1 MSDDEF
7 DYGFEYEGSE
17 NEDDVVDVENEYYTA
32 KCALPVSS
40 SRAASPLRQ
49 LTPSR
54 SFRPAL
60 PLRLHL
66 LVPTAQRDDPDIALA
81 SFQKIVD
88 DEASRDEQGEFGFK
102 ALKQM
107 TKLTFRHERYDE
119 ALAHYKTLLTYTK
132 KGVTRNV
139 AEKAINRILD
149 YVSAEPKLGTDKMQE
164 FYEVTMKALEEQ
176 KNDRL
181 STKTNLKLAKLWLDR
196 HEYNRLNKARLFLS
210 LFLKLHA
217 SCAPTDDG
225 ADVDS
230 SKGTTQLEVYALEI
244 QMYGELKNN
253 KKLREIYEKSLRVRS
268 AIPHPRI
275 QGVIR
280 ECGGK
285 MYMSEKDWTKAQVDF
300 FEAFK
305 AYDEAGSAQRTQVL
319 KYLVLAHML
328 TESEIDPF
336 DSQETKPYKNDREIA
351 AMQALVQAYQRRDVH
366 EAEKILRSTSHPL
379 LSQFEASLSH
389 SRLARTANRETIMDD
404 PFIRGYIDDVLRSLR
419 MQWILDIIK
428 PYTRIEIAYLARQL
442 GIPNEQVEEIV
453 VALILDE
460 KIQGRIDQ
468 VSGRLELDRQYV
480 PRATPASLVSSRFG
494 LLSRILTGRLAS
506 ACSTALETRRY
517 QTLDAW
523 TSQLVQLQTGMLAK
537 ASTAGSDRGG
547 GPGGMGGTMGM
558 GMPAWPG
565 MSGVEAW

>member
-1 MSDDEF
+1 MSDDDFMMDDDE
-7 DYGFEYEGSE
+7 DYGFEYEGSD
-17 NEDDVVDVENEYYTA
+17 NEDDGVDVENEYYQA
-32 KCALPVSS
+32 KAKRDEPDAALG
-40 SRAASPLRQ
+40 A
-49 LTPSR
+49 
-54 SFRPAL
+54 
-60 PLRLHL
+60 
-66 LVPTAQRDDPDIALA
+66 
-81 SFQKIVD
+81 FQKIVS
-88 DEASRDEQGEFGFK
+88 DEAARNEQGDFGFK

-107 TKLTFRHERYDE
+107 TKLTFKHARYDD
-119 ALAHYKTLLTYTK
+119 ALAHYRTLLTYTK

-149 YVSAEPKLGTDKMQE
+149 YVSAEPKLGTEKMQE
-164 FYEVTMKALEEQ
+164 FYEVTMNALEEQ
-176 KNDRL
+176 KNERL

-196 HEYNRLNKARLFLS
+196 HEYTRLNKILRE
-210 LFLKLHA
+210 LHA

-225 ADVDS
+225 ADIDS

-244 QMYGELKNN
+244 QMYGEMKNN

-305 AYDEAGSAQRTQVL
+305 AYDEAGSTQRTQVL

-366 EAEKILRSTSHPL
+366 EAEKILRT
-379 LSQFEASLSH
+379 
-389 SRLARTANRETIMDD
+389 NRETFMGDA
-404 PFIRGYIDDVLRSLR
+404 FIREYIDDVLRSLR
-419 MQWILDIIK
+419 TQWILDIIK
-428 PYTRIEIAYLARQL
+428 PYKRIEIAYLARQL
-442 GIPNEQVEEIV
+442 SIPDDQVEEIV

-460 KIQGRIDQ
+460 KIRGRIDQ
-468 VSGRLELDRQYV
+468 VTGRLELDRH
-480 PRATPASLVSSRFG
+480 
-494 LLSRILTGRLAS
+494 
-506 ACSTALETRRY
+506 TALETRRY

-523 TSQLVQLQTGMLAK
+523 TQQLVAIQSNLVGK
-537 ASTAGSDRGG
+537 AATAGADRMQGGG
-547 GPGGMGGTMGM
+547 GPGGMAIGGAGATMM
-558 GMPAWPG
+558 GDW
-565 MSGVEAW
+565 SGSAASARIGEAY

>member
-7 DYGFEYEGSE
+7 MMDEDEDYGFEYEGSE

-32 KCALPVSS
+32 KS
-40 SRAASPLRQ
+40 
-49 LTPSR
+49 
-54 SFRPAL
+54 
-60 PLRLHL
+60 
-66 LVPTAQRDDPDIALA
+66 QRDDPNVALA

-88 DEASRDEQGEFGFK
+88 DEASRGEQGEFGFK

-196 HEYNRLNKARLFLS
+196 HEYNRLNKI
-210 LFLKLHA
+210 LKELHA

-366 EAEKILRSTSHPL
+366 EAEKILRT
-379 LSQFEASLSH
+379 
-389 SRLARTANRETIMDD
+389 NRETIMDD

-468 VSGRLELDRQYV
+468 VTGRLELDRH
-480 PRATPASLVSSRFG
+480 
-494 LLSRILTGRLAS
+494 
-506 ACSTALETRRY
+506 TALDTRRY

-523 TSQLVQLQTGMLAK
+523 TAQLVQLQTGMLAK

-547 GPGGMGGTMGM
+547 GAGGMGGTMGIGM
-558 GMPAWPG
+558 GMPTWPG

>member
-7 DYGFEYEGSE
+7 MMDEDEDYGFEYEGSD

-32 KCALPVSS
+32 KS
-40 SRAASPLRQ
+40 
-49 LTPSR
+49 
-54 SFRPAL
+54 
-60 PLRLHL
+60 
-66 LVPTAQRDDPDIALA
+66 QRDTPDVALA
-81 SFQKIVD
+81 SFQKIVQ
-88 DEASRDEQGEFGFK
+88 DESDRNDQGEFGFK

-107 TKLTFRHERYDE
+107 TKLTFRLGRYDE

-132 KGVTRNV
+132 KAVTRNV
-139 AEKAINRILD
+139 AEKAINRVLD
-149 YVSAEPKLGTDKMQE
+149 YVSVEEGIGLDKMQE

-176 KNDRL
+176 KNERL

-196 HEYNRLNKARLFLS
+196 HEYARLNKILRE
-210 LFLKLHA
+210 LHA
-217 SCAPTDDG
+217 QCAPTGDG

-244 QMYGELKNN
+244 QMYGEMKNN

-305 AYDEAGSAQRTQVL
+305 AYDEAGSPQRIQVL

-351 AMQALVQAYQRRDVH
+351 AMQALVSAYQRRDVH
-366 EAEKILRSTSHPL
+366 DAEKVLRT
-379 LSQFEASLSH
+379 
-389 SRLARTANRETIMDD
+389 NRETIMDD
-404 PFIRGYIDDVLRSLR
+404 PFIRFYIDDVLRSLR
-419 MQWILDIIK
+419 TQWILEIIK
-428 PYTRIEIAYLARQL
+428 PYNRIEIAYLARQL

-453 VALILDE
+453 VSLILDE
-460 KIQGRIDQ
+460 KVQGRIDQ
-468 VSGRLELDRQYV
+468 VSGRLDLDRH
-480 PRATPASLVSSRFG
+480 
-494 LLSRILTGRLAS
+494 
-506 ACSTALETRRY
+506 TALETRRY
-517 QTLDAW
+517 QSLDRW
-523 TSQLVQLQTGMLAK
+523 TSQLVSIQNQLLSK
-537 ASTAGSDRGG
+537 AAQAGSNRN
-547 GPGGMGGTMGM
+547 GPGGGAGGAMGM
-558 GMPAWPG
+558 GMGGWQDVSPQ
-565 MSGVEAW
+565 VF

>member
-7 DYGFEYEGSE
+7 MMDEDEDYGFEYEGSD

-32 KCALPVSS
+32 KS
-40 SRAASPLRQ
+40 
-49 LTPSR
+49 
-54 SFRPAL
+54 
-60 PLRLHL
+60 
-66 LVPTAQRDDPDIALA
+66 QRDTPDVALA
-81 SFQKIVD
+81 SFQKIVQ
-88 DEASRDEQGEFGFK
+88 DESDRNDQGEFGFK

-107 TKLTFRHERYDE
+107 TKLTFRLGRYDE

-132 KGVTRNV
+132 KAVTRNV
-139 AEKAINRILD
+139 AEKAINRVLD
-149 YVSAEPKLGTDKMQE
+149 YVSAEEGIGLDKMQE

-176 KNDRL
+176 KNERL

-196 HEYNRLNKARLFLS
+196 HEYARLNKILRE
-210 LFLKLHA
+210 LHA
-217 SCAPTDDG
+217 QCAPTDDG

-244 QMYGELKNN
+244 QMYGEMKNN

-305 AYDEAGSAQRTQVL
+305 AYDEAGSPQRIQVL

-351 AMQALVQAYQRRDVH
+351 AMQALVSAYQRRDVH
-366 EAEKILRSTSHPL
+366 DAEKILRT
-379 LSQFEASLSH
+379 
-389 SRLARTANRETIMDD
+389 NRETIMDD
-404 PFIRGYIDDVLRSLR
+404 PFIRFYIDDVLRSLR
-419 MQWILDIIK
+419 TQWILEIIK
-428 PYTRIEIAYLARQL
+428 PYNRIEIAYLARQL

-453 VALILDE
+453 VSLILDE
-460 KIQGRIDQ
+460 KVQGRIDQ
-468 VSGRLELDRQYV
+468 VSGRLDLDRH
-480 PRATPASLVSSRFG
+480 
-494 LLSRILTGRLAS
+494 
-506 ACSTALETRRY
+506 TALETRRY
-517 QTLDAW
+517 QSLDRW
-523 TSQLVQLQTGMLAK
+523 TSQLVSIQNQLLSK
-537 ASTAGSDRGG
+537 AAQAGSDRN
-547 GPGGMGGTMGM
+547 GPGGGAGGAMGM
-558 GMPAWPG
+558 GMGGWQDVSPQ
-565 MSGVEAW
+565 VF

>member
-1 MSDDEF
+1 MSDDDFMMDEDE
-7 DYGFEYEGSE
+7 DYGFEYEGSD

-32 KCALPVSS
+32 KS
-40 SRAASPLRQ
+40 
-49 LTPSR
+49 
-54 SFRPAL
+54 
-60 PLRLHL
+60 
-66 LVPTAQRDDPDIALA
+66 QRDTPDIALA
-81 SFQKIVD
+81 SFQKIVN
-88 DEASRDEQGEFGFK
+88 DETSRNEQGEFGFK

-107 TKLTFRHERYDE
+107 TKLTFHLGRYDE
-119 ALAHYKTLLTYTK
+119 ALVHYKTLLTYTK
-132 KGVTRNV
+132 KAVTRNV

-149 YVSAEPKLGTDKMQE
+149 YVSADDKLGLDKMQE
-164 FYEVTMKALEEQ
+164 FYEVTMNALEEQ
-176 KNDRL
+176 KNERL

-196 HEYNRLNKARLFLS
+196 QEFGRLNKI
-210 LFLKLHA
+210 LKELHA
-217 SCAPTDDG
+217 QCAPSDDG

-244 QMYGELKNN
+244 QMYGEMKNN

-285 MYMSEKDWTKAQVDF
+285 MYMSEKDWSKAQIDF

-305 AYDEAGSAQRTQVL
+305 AYDEAGSPQRIQVL

-336 DSQETKPYKNDREIA
+336 DSQETKPYKNDREIS
-351 AMQALVQAYQRRDVH
+351 AMTALVDAYQRRSVH
-366 EAEKILRSTSHPL
+366 EAEKILRT
-379 LSQFEASLSH
+379 
-389 SRLARTANRETIMDD
+389 NRETIMDD

-419 MQWILDIIK
+419 TQWILEIIK

-442 GIPNEQVEEIV
+442 GISNEQVEEII

-468 VSGRLELDRQYV
+468 V
-480 PRATPASLVSSRFG
+480 
-494 LLSRILTGRLAS
+494 TGRLDLDKHA
-506 ACSTALETRRY
+506 AVETRRY
-517 QTLDAW
+517 QALDRW
-523 TSQLVQLQTGMLAK
+523 TSQLTALHSQLLSK
-537 ASTAGSDRGG
+537 ASHAGQDRAGPGGGGGGGGGGGVGMPPWLGGGG
-547 GPGGMGGTMGM
+547 GPSELW
-558 GMPAWPG
+558 A
-565 MSGVEAW
+565 

>member
-7 DYGFEYEGSE
+7 MMDEDEDYGFEYEGSD

-32 KCALPVSS
+32 KS
-40 SRAASPLRQ
+40 
-49 LTPSR
+49 
-54 SFRPAL
+54 
-60 PLRLHL
+60 
-66 LVPTAQRDDPDIALA
+66 QRDTPDVALA
-81 SFQKIVD
+81 SFQKIVQNESD
-88 DEASRDEQGEFGFK
+88 QNNQGEFGFK

-107 TKLTFRHERYDE
+107 TKLTFRLGRYDE

-132 KGVTRNV
+132 KAVTRNV
-139 AEKAINRILD
+139 AEKAINRVLD
-149 YVSAEPKLGTDKMQE
+149 YVSAEEGIGLDKMQE

-176 KNDRL
+176 KNERL

-196 HEYNRLNKARLFLS
+196 HEYARLNKILRE
-210 LFLKLHA
+210 LHA
-217 SCAPTDDG
+217 QCAPTDDG

-244 QMYGELKNN
+244 QMYGEMKNN

-305 AYDEAGSAQRTQVL
+305 AYDEAGSPQRIQVL

-336 DSQETKPYKNDREIA
+336 DSQETKPYKTDREIA
-351 AMQALVQAYQRRDVH
+351 AMQALVSAYQRRDVH
-366 EAEKILRSTSHPL
+366 DAEKILRT
-379 LSQFEASLSH
+379 
-389 SRLARTANRETIMDD
+389 NRETIMDD
-404 PFIRGYIDDVLRSLR
+404 PFIRFYIDDVLRSLR
-419 MQWILDIIK
+419 TQWILEIIK
-428 PYTRIEIAYLARQL
+428 PYNRIEIAYLARQL

-453 VALILDE
+453 VSLILDE
-460 KIQGRIDQ
+460 KVQGRIDQ
-468 VSGRLELDRQYV
+468 VSGRLDLDRH
-480 PRATPASLVSSRFG
+480 
-494 LLSRILTGRLAS
+494 
-506 ACSTALETRRY
+506 TALETRRY
-517 QTLDAW
+517 QSLDRW
-523 TSQLVQLQTGMLAK
+523 TSQLVSIQNQLLSK
-537 ASTAGSDRGG
+537 AAQAGSDRN
-547 GPGGMGGTMGM
+547 GPGGGAGGAMGM
-558 GMPAWPG
+558 GMGGWQDVSPQ
-565 MSGVEAW
+565 VF

>member
-7 DYGFEYEGSE
+7 MMDEDEDYGFEYEGSD
-17 NEDDVVDVENEYYTA
+17 NEEDVVDVENEYYTA
-32 KCALPVSS
+32 KS
-40 SRAASPLRQ
+40 
-49 LTPSR
+49 
-54 SFRPAL
+54 
-60 PLRLHL
+60 
-66 LVPTAQRDDPDIALA
+66 QRDTPDVALA

-88 DEASRDEQGEFGFK
+88 DETTRNEQGEFGFK

-107 TKLTFRHERYDE
+107 TKLTFKLGRYDD
-119 ALAHYKTLLTYTK
+119 ALRYYKTLLTYTK
-132 KGVTRNV
+132 KAVTRNV
-139 AEKAINRILD
+139 AEKAINRVLD
-149 YVSAEPKLGTDKMQE
+149 YVSAEEGIGLDKMQE
-164 FYEVTMKALEEQ
+164 FYEVTMTALEEQ
-176 KNDRL
+176 KNERL

-196 HEYNRLNKARLFLS
+196 HEYSRLQKIIRE
-210 LFLKLHA
+210 LHEQ
-217 SCAPTDDG
+217 CAPSDDG

-305 AYDEAGSAQRTQVL
+305 AYDEAGSQQRIQVL

-351 AMQALVQAYQRRDVH
+351 AMQNLVQAYQRRDVH
-366 EAEKILRSTSHPL
+366 EAEKILRT
-379 LSQFEASLSH
+379 
-389 SRLARTANRETIMDD
+389 NRETIMDD

-419 MQWILDIIK
+419 TQWIREIIK
-428 PYTRIEIAYLARQL
+428 PYNRIEIAYLARQL
-442 GIPNEQVEEIV
+442 GISNEQVEEIV

-468 VSGRLELDRQYV
+468 V
-480 PRATPASLVSSRFG
+480 
-494 LLSRILTGRLAS
+494 TGRLDLDRH
-506 ACSTALETRRY
+506 TAVETRRY
-517 QTLDAW
+517 QTLDRW
-523 TSQLVQLQTGMLAK
+523 TSQLAALN
-537 ASTAGSDRGG
+537 TAMINKSSQAGVERG
-547 GPGGMGGTMGM
+547 GPGGPGGAGGMGGAGGGM
-558 GMPAWPG
+558 ASM
-565 MSGVEAW
+565 MSGGAGNPFAGVMGGFGQEVFA

>member
-1 MSDDEF
+1 MSDDDFMMDEED
-7 DYGFEYEGSE
+7 DYDFEYEGSD
-17 NEDDVVDVENEYYTA
+17 NEADVVDVENEYYTA
-32 KCALPVSS
+32 KS
-40 SRAASPLRQ
+40 
-49 LTPSR
+49 
-54 SFRPAL
+54 
-60 PLRLHL
+60 
-66 LVPTAQRDDPDIALA
+66 QRDTPDTALE
-81 SFQKIVD
+81 SFQKIVS
-88 DEASRDEQGEFGFK
+88 DEEARSEQGEFGFK

-107 TKLTFRHERYDE
+107 TKLTFRLGRYDE

-132 KGVTRNV
+132 KAVTRNV
-139 AEKAINRILD
+139 AEKAINRVLD
-149 YVSAEPKLGTDKMQE
+149 YVSAEDGIGLDKMQE

-176 KNDRL
+176 KNERL

-196 HEYNRLNKARLFLS
+196 HEFGRLNKVLRE
-210 LFLKLHA
+210 LHA
-217 SCAPTDDG
+217 QCDPSDDG

-305 AYDEAGSAQRTQVL
+305 AYDEAGSPQRIQVL

-336 DSQETKPYKNDREIA
+336 DSQETKPYKSDREIA
-351 AMQALVQAYQRRDVH
+351 AMQGLVQAYQDRNVH
-366 EAEKILRSTSHPL
+366 EAEKILRT
-379 LSQFEASLSH
+379 
-389 SRLARTANRETIMDD
+389 NRETIMDD

-419 MQWILDIIK
+419 TQWILEIIK

-442 GIPNEQVEEIV
+442 GIPDSHVEEIV

-460 KIQGRIDQ
+460 KILGRIDQ
-468 VSGRLELDRQYV
+468 VTGRLELDRH
-480 PRATPASLVSSRFG
+480 
-494 LLSRILTGRLAS
+494 
-506 ACSTALETRRY
+506 TAVETRRY
-517 QTLDAW
+517 QALDRW
-523 TSQLVQLQTGMLAK
+523 TSQLHSLHGQLLSK
-537 ASTAGSDRGG
+537 AAQVGADRM
-547 GPGGMGGTMGM
+547 GPGGVSGGAAGS
-558 GMPAWPG
+558 GSAAWASS
-565 MSGVEAW
+565 SGWKAVAAA

>member
-7 DYGFEYEGSE
+7 MMDDEEDYGFEYEGSDAE
-17 NEDDVVDVENEYYTA
+17 EGGADVENDYYTA
-32 KCALPVSS
+32 KS
-40 SRAASPLRQ
+40 
-49 LTPSR
+49 
-54 SFRPAL
+54 
-60 PLRLHL
+60 
-66 LVPTAQRDDPDIALA
+66 QRDEPDKALA

-88 DEASRDEQGEFGFK
+88 DESARDEQGEFGFK

-107 TKLTFRHERYDE
+107 TKLTFKLARYDE
-119 ALAHYKTLLTYTK
+119 ALAYYKTLLTYTK
-132 KGVTRNV
+132 KAVTRNV
-139 AEKAINRILD
+139 AEKAINRVLD
-149 YVSAEPKLGTDKMQE
+149 YVSAEEGIGLDKMQE

-176 KNDRL
+176 KNERL

-196 HEYNRLNKARLFLS
+196 HEYTRLNKI
-210 LFLKLHA
+210 LKELHA
-217 SCAPTDDG
+217 QCAPTDDG

-230 SKGTTQLEVYALEI
+230 SKGTTQMEVYALEI
-244 QMYGELKNN
+244 QMYGEMQDN

-305 AYDEAGSAQRTQVL
+305 AYDEAGSPQRIQVL

-351 AMQALVQAYQRRDVH
+351 AMQNLVQAYQRRDVH
-366 EAEKILRSTSHPL
+366 EAEKILKN
-379 LSQFEASLSH
+379 
-389 SRLARTANRETIMDD
+389 NRETIMDD

-419 MQWILDIIK
+419 TQWILEIIK
-428 PYTRIEIAYLARQL
+428 PYTRVEIAYLARQL
-442 GIPNEQVEEIV
+442 GIPSEQVEEIV

-468 VSGRLELDRQYV
+468 VSGRLDLDRH
-480 PRATPASLVSSRFG
+480 
-494 LLSRILTGRLAS
+494 
-506 ACSTALETRRY
+506 TAVETRRY
-517 QTLDAW
+517 QTLDRW
-523 TSQLVQLQTGMLAK
+523 TSQLNALNTQLINK
-537 ASTAGSDRGG
+537 SASVGAERG
-547 GPGGMGGTMGM
+547 GPGGGGGAGGLGM
-558 GMPAWPG
+558 ESFGGGGGWPG
-565 MSGVEAW
+565 MGGSEIWA

>member
-7 DYGFEYEGSE
+7 MMDEEEEDYNFEYEGSD

-32 KCALPVSS
+32 KN
-40 SRAASPLRQ
+40 
-49 LTPSR
+49 
-54 SFRPAL
+54 
-60 PLRLHL
+60 
-66 LVPTAQRDDPDIALA
+66 QRDTPDVALA

-88 DEASRDEQGEFGFK
+88 DESSRDEQGEFGFK

-107 TKLTFRHERYDE
+107 TKLTFRLGRYDE

-132 KGVTRNV
+132 KAVTRNV

-149 YVSAEPKLGTDKMQE
+149 YVSAEDGIGLDKMQE

-196 HEYNRLNKARLFLS
+196 HEYTRLNKI
-210 LFLKLHA
+210 LKELHA
-217 SCAPTDDG
+217 QCAPTDDG

-244 QMYGELKNN
+244 QMYGEMKNN

-285 MYMSEKDWTKAQVDF
+285 MYMSEKDWGKAQTDF

-305 AYDEAGSAQRTQVL
+305 AYDEAGSPQRVQVL

-336 DSQETKPYKNDREIA
+336 TSQETKPYKNDREIA
-351 AMQALVQAYQRRDVH
+351 AMQALVSAYQRRDVH
-366 EAEKILRSTSHPL
+366 EAEKILKT
-379 LSQFEASLSH
+379 
-389 SRLARTANRETIMDD
+389 NRETIMDD
-404 PFIRGYIDDVLRSLR
+404 AFIRGYIDDVLRSLR
-419 MQWILDIIK
+419 TQWILEIIK
-428 PYTRIEIAYLARQL
+428 PYNRIEIAYLARQL
-442 GIPNEQVEEIV
+442 GIPNEQVEDIV

-468 VSGRLELDRQYV
+468 V
-480 PRATPASLVSSRFG
+480 
-494 LLSRILTGRLAS
+494 TGRLDLDRH
-506 ACSTALETRRY
+506 TALETRRY
-517 QTLDAW
+517 QALDRW
-523 TSQLVQLQTGMLAK
+523 TAQLNSLHSQLLTK
-537 ASTAGSDRGG
+537 ASQQAGGERG
-547 GPGGMGGTMGM
+547 GPGGMGGWASSMG
-558 GMPAWPG
+558 GPSEVWA
-565 MSGVEAW
+565 

>member
-7 DYGFEYEGSE
+7 MMDEDEDYGFEYEGSD

-32 KCALPVSS
+32 KS
-40 SRAASPLRQ
+40 
-49 LTPSR
+49 
-54 SFRPAL
+54 
-60 PLRLHL
+60 
-66 LVPTAQRDDPDIALA
+66 QRDTPDVALA
-81 SFQKIVD
+81 SFQKIMQ
-88 DEASRDEQGEFGFK
+88 DESDRNDQGEFGFK

-107 TKLTFRHERYDE
+107 TKLTFRLGRYDE

-132 KGVTRNV
+132 KAVTRNV
-139 AEKAINRILD
+139 AEKAINRVLD
-149 YVSAEPKLGTDKMQE
+149 YVSAEEGIGLDKMQE

-176 KNDRL
+176 KNERL

-196 HEYNRLNKARLFLS
+196 HEYARLNKILRE
-210 LFLKLHA
+210 LHA
-217 SCAPTDDG
+217 QCAPTDDG

-244 QMYGELKNN
+244 QMYGEMKNN

-305 AYDEAGSAQRTQVL
+305 AYDEAGSPQRIQVL

-351 AMQALVQAYQRRDVH
+351 AMQALVSAYQRRDVH
-366 EAEKILRSTSHPL
+366 DAEKILRT
-379 LSQFEASLSH
+379 
-389 SRLARTANRETIMDD
+389 NRETIMDD
-404 PFIRGYIDDVLRSLR
+404 PFIRFYIDDVLRSLR
-419 MQWILDIIK
+419 TQWILEIIK
-428 PYTRIEIAYLARQL
+428 PYNRIEIAYLARQL

-453 VALILDE
+453 VSLILDE
-460 KIQGRIDQ
+460 KVQGRIDQ
-468 VSGRLELDRQYV
+468 VSGRLDLDRH
-480 PRATPASLVSSRFG
+480 
-494 LLSRILTGRLAS
+494 
-506 ACSTALETRRY
+506 TALETRRY
-517 QTLDAW
+517 QSLDRW
-523 TSQLVQLQTGMLAK
+523 TSQLVSIQNQLLSK
-537 ASTAGSDRGG
+537 AAQAGSDRN
-547 GPGGMGGTMGM
+547 GPGGGAGGSMGM
-558 GMPAWPG
+558 GMGGWQDVSPQ
-565 MSGVEAW
+565 VF

>member
-7 DYGFEYEGSE
+7 MMDENEDYGFEYEGSD

-32 KCALPVSS
+32 KS
-40 SRAASPLRQ
+40 
-49 LTPSR
+49 
-54 SFRPAL
+54 
-60 PLRLHL
+60 
-66 LVPTAQRDDPDIALA
+66 QRDTPDVALA
-81 SFQKIVD
+81 SFQKIVQ
-88 DEASRDEQGEFGFK
+88 DESDRNDQGEFGFK

-107 TKLTFRHERYDE
+107 TKLTFRLGRYDE

-132 KGVTRNV
+132 KAVTRNV
-139 AEKAINRILD
+139 AEKAINRVLD
-149 YVSAEPKLGTDKMQE
+149 YVSAEEGIGLDKMQE

-176 KNDRL
+176 KNERL

-196 HEYNRLNKARLFLS
+196 HEYARLNKILRE
-210 LFLKLHA
+210 LHA
-217 SCAPTDDG
+217 QCAPTDDG

-244 QMYGELKNN
+244 QMYGEMKNN

-305 AYDEAGSAQRTQVL
+305 AYDEAGSPQRIQVL

-351 AMQALVQAYQRRDVH
+351 AMQALVSAYQRRDVH
-366 EAEKILRSTSHPL
+366 DAEKILRT
-379 LSQFEASLSH
+379 
-389 SRLARTANRETIMDD
+389 NRETIMDD
-404 PFIRGYIDDVLRSLR
+404 PFIRFYIDDVLRSLR
-419 MQWILDIIK
+419 TQWILEIIK
-428 PYTRIEIAYLARQL
+428 PYNRIEIAYLARQL

-453 VALILDE
+453 VSLILDE
-460 KIQGRIDQ
+460 KVQGRIDQ
-468 VSGRLELDRQYV
+468 VSGRLDLDRH
-480 PRATPASLVSSRFG
+480 
-494 LLSRILTGRLAS
+494 
-506 ACSTALETRRY
+506 TALETRRY
-517 QTLDAW
+517 QSLDRW
-523 TSQLVQLQTGMLAK
+523 TSQLVSIQNQLLSK
-537 ASTAGSDRGG
+537 AAQAGSDRN
-547 GPGGMGGTMGM
+547 GPGGGAGGAMGM
-558 GMPAWPG
+558 GMGGWQDVSPQ
-565 MSGVEAW
+565 VF

>member
-1 MSDDEF
+1 MSDDDFMMDEDE
-7 DYGFEYEGSE
+7 DYGFEYEGSD

-32 KCALPVSS
+32 KS
-40 SRAASPLRQ
+40 
-49 LTPSR
+49 
-54 SFRPAL
+54 
-60 PLRLHL
+60 
-66 LVPTAQRDDPDIALA
+66 QRDTPDTALA

-88 DEASRDEQGEFGFK
+88 DETGRNEQGEFGFK

-107 TKLTFRHERYDE
+107 TKLTFRLGRYDE
-119 ALAHYKTLLTYTK
+119 ALDYYKTLLTYTK
-132 KGVTRNV
+132 KAVTRNV

-149 YVSAEPKLGTDKMQE
+149 YVSAEEGIGLDKMQE
-164 FYEVTMKALEEQ
+164 FYEVTMATLEEQ
-176 KNDRL
+176 KNERL

-196 HEYNRLNKARLFLS
+196 HEYNRLNKII
-210 LFLKLHA
+210 KELHA
-217 SCAPTDDG
+217 QCAPSDDG

-244 QMYGELKNN
+244 QMYGEMKNN

-305 AYDEAGSAQRTQVL
+305 AYDEAGSPQRIQVL

-336 DSQETKPYKNDREIA
+336 DSQETKPYKNDSQIA
-351 AMQALVQAYQRRDVH
+351 AMQNLVQAYQRRDVH
-366 EAEKILRSTSHPL
+366 EAEKILRT
-379 LSQFEASLSH
+379 
-389 SRLARTANRETIMDD
+389 NRETIMDD
-404 PFIRGYIDDVLRSLR
+404 PFIRFYIDDVLRSLR
-419 MQWILDIIK
+419 TQWILEIIK

-468 VSGRLELDRQYV
+468 VSGRLDLDKHNAV
-480 PRATPASLVSSRFG
+480 
-494 LLSRILTGRLAS
+494 
-506 ACSTALETRRY
+506 ETRRY
-517 QTLDAW
+517 QTLDRW
-523 TSQLVQLQTGMLAK
+523 TAQLTALNAQLLAK
-537 ASTAGSDRGG
+537 SGQAGADRGG
-547 GPGGMGGTMGM
+547 PGGGSSGPGGMGGFGF
-558 GMPAWPG
+558 
-565 MSGVEAW
+565 SGTSGGWGTELWA